1 MSHLVPIQIT
11 LQAANAADARQLVQD
26 LAGTLSGMPN
36 SDVPENTEVSA
47 LPTAAP
53 ANQQQVAPAQP
64 YQPSTPVSQPAPAQP
79 SVPVSQPAPTT
90 PYAPQA
96 QQGAPINQPAPT
108 GTVPTAQPTYSVDQL
123 AVAATPLVDAGRG
136 GELTQLLQQFGV
148 QALTQLPP
156 ERYGEFATAL
166 RGLGAKI

>member
-36 SDVPENTEVSA
+36 SDVPANTEVSA

-64 YQPSTPVSQPAPAQP
+64 YQPSTPVSLPAPAQH
-79 SVPVSQPAPTT
+79 VPVSQPAPTT
-90 PYAPQA
+90 PYAQPA

-136 GELTQLLQQFGV
+136 GELIQLLQHFGV
-148 QALTQLPP
+148 QALNQLPP